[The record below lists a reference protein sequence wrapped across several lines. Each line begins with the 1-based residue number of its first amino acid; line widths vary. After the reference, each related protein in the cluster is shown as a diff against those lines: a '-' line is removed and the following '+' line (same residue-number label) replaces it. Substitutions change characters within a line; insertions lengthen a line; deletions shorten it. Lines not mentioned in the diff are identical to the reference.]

1 MTYLYLLAFMFY
13 MNLAFV
19 LMGYWVH
26 VRWMRVP
33 INKMQLGFPK
43 LFEVRLGGIPL
54 EVGLL
59 PLFSSLDFTDEF
71 LQERPAKR
79 MGRLRVINICMQ
91 YAFLGIWLLVGGVS
105 LATLS
110 DCFAV
115 AYFQMSMDQF
125 VVLHGALDLWTVGAF
140 AITFACGTILL
151 DLVLWWSASTTR
163 KRLPSFIHATCMLG
177 LAVIFVRLCIL
188 LWGM

>member
-79 MGRLRVINICMQ
+79 MGRLRVINICM
-91 YAFLGIWLLVGGVS
+91 
-105 LATLS
+105 LS